1 MMNFSEWLALRRAAV
16 VVLAVVALPAQ
27 SAETSEE
34 LASGWRFQAT
44 PYVWMTGLQGHV
56 RPLRAAPRVHV
67 DKSFSDVLDNLDAAF
82 FLHATARKDRWL
94 VHGDMTYAST
104 SDRVSL
110 PLGLSAGAQVKQTSL
125 SLLGGATWWSTPQTT
140 VDAMAGVRWWRIQ
153 AQVQVPPLLQA
164 ASRTTFADPVLAL
177 RWRQDWA
184 PRWSTVVYGDVG
196 GFGVG
201 AHATWQALVTLN
213 YQITPQAYVSLGYRH
228 LSVDYRKD
236 GKSLDFSMAGP
247 MLGATWRF

>member
-1 MMNFSEWLALRRAAV
+1 MSGLA
-16 VVLAVVALPAQ
+16 
-27 SAETSEE
+27 
-34 LASGWRFQAT
+34 
-44 PYVWMTGLQGHV
+44 GHV
-56 RPLRAAPRVHV
+56 RPLQSAPRVHV
-67 DKSFSDVLDNLDAAF
+67 DKSFSEVLEQLDAAF

-94 VHGDMTYAST
+94 VHGDISHAAT
-104 SDRVSL
+104 SDTVAL
-110 PLGLSAGAQVKQTSL
+110 PLGLAARAKVRQTSL
-125 SLLGGATWWSTPQTT
+125 SLLGGYTWWQTPQAG
-140 VDAMAGVRWWRIQ
+140 VDVMAGLRWWRIQ

-177 RWRQDWA
+177 RWRQNWA

-201 AHATWQALVTLN
+201 SHATWQALATLN
-213 YQITPQAYVSLGYRH
+213 YQLTPQATLSVGYRH
-228 LSVDYRKD
+228 LSVDYREQ